1 MLTILVYQVV
11 SFFILLQ
18 QKGNCECS
26 KSGNINIMGVR
37 DVSLLGDTSR
47 RKQKAKKK
55 KRHLSFDAVLS
66 PCGLRHQHRDSLQG
80 QSCSLGNTTSSC
92 WLCSS
97 C

>member
-18 QKGNCECS
+18 QKGNCERS

-55 KRHLSFDAVLS
+55 RHLSFDAVLS

-80 QSCSLGNTTSSC
+80 
-92 WLCSS
+92 
-97 C
+97 

>member
-1 MLTILVYQVV
+1 MKSQLKILKKIFIMLTILVYQVV

-26 KSGNINIMGVR
+26 KSRNINIMGVR

-55 KRHLSFDAVLS
+55 ETFKF
-66 PCGLRHQHRDSLQG
+66 
-80 QSCSLGNTTSSC
+80 
-92 WLCSS
+92 
-97 C
+97 